1 MRTVKPT
8 AKLCLIVLLGLTGG
22 CLYRMPIQQG
32 NWLNPD
38 QVSQLQPGMTR
49 SQVKFLLGTPMVPN
63 GFNTDRWDYY
73 FYFKTERGQIL
84 DKNRLT
90 VWFKNDKVDHFDGS
104 AVPKA
109 AQGEKPPQTPAEAP
123 APAAG

>member
-1 MRTVKPT
+1 MRTVKHT
-8 AKLCLIVLLGLTGG
+8 AKLCLVLLLGLTGG
-22 CLYRMPIQQG
+22 CLFRMPIQQG

-38 QVSQLQPGMTR
+38 LVSQLEPGMTR

-63 GFNTDRWDYY
+63 GFDTDRWDYY
-73 FYFKTERGQIL
+73 FYFKDQGGRIVDT
-84 DKNRLT
+84 NRLT

-109 AQGEKPPQTPAEAP
+109 AKADKTTKAAKTPT
-123 APAAG
+123 PAAG